1 METNTVIETEV
12 KMYKRDAD
20 LNKELDGVE
29 KADPG
34 QALDEQAGIGIGF
47 LLGMVRFSIF
57 ISVFFN
63 SRNCILGCLVLLHP
77 GHVLQA
83 VQDPPWNIRGGGA
96 CLPEI

>member
-29 KADPG
+29 KTDPG

-47 LLGMVRFSIF
+47 LLGMVQFSIF
-57 ISVFFN
+57 ISVFFFN
-63 SRNCILGCLVLLHP
+63 FRNCILSGLVLLHP
-77 GHVLQA
+77 GDVLQA

-96 CLPEI
+96 CLP